1 VEKFVG
7 MGVVILARGQGKCMV
22 GGGSGRVLIAF
33 RESDMRIFIAVDGSE
48 HSDRVIQEAVGRPR
62 PKGTEVAVVTVVDPF
77 FFTKSA
83 LSLAEA
89 KKTAQ
94 EALDGMAAPLQSA
107 GWNVTTEVIL
117 DNPRHGLPKA
127 AENWKADI
135 ILIGSHGLGT
145 LARLVLGSTAQ
156 AVLRHA
162 HCSVE
167 IVRTRK
173 NAAAPSKPGALR
185 ILIPT
190 DGSPLAQRALQL
202 AASAPWLDGS
212 EIKVISCPEF
222 PMVGGAFPYFGAT
235 ESADL
240 VKISEEHARQAVEE
254 ARKILGSSPVPFTAE
269 VTEPRDT
276 PAHGILAAA
285 EQWPADLIVMGSH
298 GRRGFDRAILGSVS
312 ETVAMHAG
320 CSVEVIRGEIG

>member
-1 VEKFVG
+1 
-7 MGVVILARGQGKCMV
+7 
-22 GGGSGRVLIAF
+22 
-33 RESDMRIFIAVDGSE
+33 MRILIAVDGSE
-48 HSDRVIQEAVGRPR
+48 HSDSVIQEAVGRPR

-83 LSLAEA
+83 LSLEMA

-94 EALDGMAAPLQSA
+94 GALDGMAAPLKAA

-117 DNPRHGLPKA
+117 DNPRHALPKA
-127 AENWKADI
+127 AEAWKADI
-135 ILIGSHGLGT
+135 ILIGSHGLGA
-145 LARLVLGSTAQ
+145 LERLVLGSTAQ

-167 IVRTRK
+167 IVRRRK
-173 NAAAPSKPGALR
+173 DAPAPAKPGALR

-202 AASAPWLDGS
+202 AATAPWLDGS

-222 PMVGGAFPYFGAT
+222 PMMGGAFPYFGPT
-235 ESADL
+235 EIADL
-240 VKISEEHARQAVEE
+240 VKSSEDHARKSVEE
-254 ARKILGSSPVPFTAE
+254 AKKILGSGPVPFTAE
-269 VTEPRDT
+269 LTEPRDT
-276 PAHGILAAA
+276 PAHGILEAA
-285 EQWPADLIVMGSH
+285 ENWPADLIVMGSH

-312 ETVAMHAG
+312 EKVALHAE
-320 CSVEVIRGEIG
+320 CSVEVIRADLGQS